1 MPKSATT
8 ASSGHEEIEVDTGV
22 ADPKKAV
29 LRTFSKNGKEREEN
43 TREQGNG
50 SEADEWVNRS
60 KSVQRRIASYGRNL
74 TNELTRQFEQ
84 TRANDQAKWQRELA
98 ETRGELE
105 KLKLNQTSNTT
116 DAAHQA
122 DIQALEDK
130 LAAAHEAGDSKEVAR
145 ITTLIGRKEAAHMQA
160 KTDAMTGDKNA
171 DKERRER
178 DSAADDAAR
187 NAPNK
192 AAEAKQAQFIRIT
205 TWWDD
210 PDFIAERGAAN
221 AIHAALVAKGSDPAT
236 DDHYRR
242 INKQLKKKFPELKLT
257 DPDDVFSM
265 DVDLDEDDG
274 EDGDKEDALQEN
286 ANGKRGPVVNFRDR
300 GTNGGGSTRHVKL
313 DANDI
318 ATMRAMKLDPTDD
331 ATVRQYA
338 IEKSARIA
346 QEG

>member
-29 LRTFSKNGKEREEN
+29 LRTFSKKGKGSEEDSREQDNGK
-43 TREQGNG
+43 G
-50 SEADEWVNRS
+50 ADEWVNRS
-60 KSVQRRIASYGRNL
+60 KAVQRRMASYGRNL

-84 TRANDQAKWQRELA
+84 TRADDQAKWQRELA

-116 DAAHQA
+116 DVAHE
-122 DIQALEDK
+122 IEIKALEDK

-160 KTDAMTGDKNA
+160 KTDAMTGEKGA
-171 DKERRER
+171 KEKRER
-178 DSAADDAAR
+178 ETAKDESKAT
-187 NAPNK
+187 PNH
-192 AAEAKQAQFIRIT
+192 AAEAKQAQFIRAT

-210 PDFIAERGAAN
+210 PAFIAERGAAN
-221 AIHAALVAKGSDPAT
+221 AIHGALVAKGSDPAS

-257 DPDDVFSM
+257 DPDDLFSM
-265 DVDLDEDDG
+265 DVDLDDDDDEVDDG
-274 EDGDKEDALQEN
+274 EDALQEN

-300 GTNGGGSTRHVKL
+300 GTNGGGASQRHVKL
-313 DANDI
+313 DASDI
-318 ATMRAMKLDPTDD
+318 ATMKAMKLDPTDD

-338 IEKSARIA
+338 IEKSARLA
-346 QEG
+346 QES